1 MNAQD
6 LDKGNNE
13 IILNIKLLQEA
24 VDCVI
29 YMVCTALAIN
39 FVMGIII
46 FTLFYLNYLIKKK
59 IDHLNLQAEL
69 TTDILDHISDERSVR
84 KHCDECNVMVKGPDP
99 RKRFKCDVCR
109 IETAC
114 QVSLNDHKTGKEH
127 IMQMKQWREKREYN
141 ENILRRVFFS
151 FLAQENNSRYQRVG
165 PMEIAL
171 YKDDPEEKFREARRI
186 RRGEKVE
193 VKTLKSKLVE
203 YHDNH
208 RDCLWKHGWD
218 IEDYVDYKQYFVE
231 IIRHSVGARE
241 KPRVR
246 REQDEFI
253 FKRPL
258 PVIMG
263 RNGGRL

>member
-1 MNAQD
+1 MNTQD
-6 LDKGNNE
+6 SDKGNNE
-13 IILNIKLLQEA
+13 IILAIKLLQEA
-24 VDCVI
+24 VDFVT
-29 YMVCTALAIN
+29 YMVCTGLAIN
-39 FVMGIII
+39 FALGIFI
-46 FTLFYLNYLIKKK
+46 FTLFYLNHLIKKK
-59 IDHLNLQAEL
+59 IDHLDLKTEFI
-69 TTDILDHISDERSVR
+69 DIADKMDQSERKVR
-84 KHCDECNVMVKGPDP
+84 RHCDECNVMVKGPDP

-127 IMQMKQWREKREYN
+127 ITQMKLWREKREYN
-141 ENILRRVFFS
+141 ENILRSVFFS
-151 FLAQENNSRYQRVG
+151 FLAQEKNSRYQRVG

-208 RDCLWKHGWD
+208 RKCLWKHGMD

-231 IIRHSVGARE
+231 IIRHSAGARE
-241 KPRVR
+241 EPRVT

-258 PVIMG
+258 PVMG
-263 RNGGRL
+263 RFGGQR